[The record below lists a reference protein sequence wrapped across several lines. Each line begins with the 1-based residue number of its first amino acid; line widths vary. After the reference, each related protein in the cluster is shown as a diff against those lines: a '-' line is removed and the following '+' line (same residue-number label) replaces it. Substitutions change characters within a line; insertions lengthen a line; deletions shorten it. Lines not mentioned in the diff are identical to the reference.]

1 MTLSRFTK
9 NPLITG
15 TLLMTAA
22 GIISRIV
29 GFFYRIFLSRAIGAE
44 ALGIYQL
51 IAPVF
56 SMCFALTAS
65 AIQTSIS
72 KFVGDSIGKCQ
83 GDSCG
88 EKRARTYLM
97 IGLILSCTLSIMVG
111 AFIYCNA
118 KPQGSRRGISRHR
131 SSHQLRNQDR
141 ITAED
146 SERIRE
152 DAPGA
157 IPGNLTDIRVGRSC
171 IVDEVDIQEK
181 I

>member
-97 IGLILSCTLSIMVG
+97 IGLILS
-111 AFIYCNA
+111 AFLPNVLQHLFPI
-118 KPQGSRRGISRHR
+118 HR
-131 SSHQLRNQDR
+131 ILILFLHFLPPEMPSFLY
-141 ITAED
+141 
-146 SERIRE
+146 
-152 DAPGA
+152 
-157 IPGNLTDIRVGRSC
+157 
-171 IVDEVDIQEK
+171 
-181 I
+181 